1 MEPSLQGLITL
12 EVTKLTAVGAQP
24 WVCHSGKEG
33 ERESNLKKDK
43 AVTSLNLFSLLVS
56 CLLLFYFCK
65 GEGLET
71 IHTSCMSQISENALQ
86 TKLLRFM
93 FSLPTYKDVSFSSLL
108 FSASFHMPPLLLFI
122 DTLII
127 GMKLFFSFR

>member
-12 EVTKLTAVGAQP
+12 EVTKLTAVKAQP
-24 WVCHSGKEG
+24 WVRHSGREG
-33 ERESNLKKDK
+33 ERESNLKNDK

-71 IHTSCMSQISENALQ
+71 IHISCMSQISENALQ

-108 FSASFHMPPLLLFI
+108 SLLHSICPPS
-122 DTLII
+122 
-127 GMKLFFSFR
+127 FFS